1 MIAKSVR
8 DLVGNTPLYE
18 ITSFDLPAGTR
29 ILAKLEWMNP
39 GGSVKD
45 RLGIQLVDAAIE
57 QGYVTPGGTII
68 EPTAG
73 NTGIGLA
80 LAAKKYDL
88 TGHLCR
94 SGKVQPGETDV
105 DAGTRRDCRQHTD

>member
-1 MIAKSVR
+1 MGHRLRMIAKSVR

-57 QGYVTPGGTII
+57 QGHVTRGGTII

-80 LAAKKYDL
+80 LAAKNMTYKSFVSFL
-88 TGHLCR
+88 KN
-94 SGKVQPGETDV
+94 SV
-105 DAGTRRDCRQHTD
+105 RRNRR

>member
-1 MIAKSVR
+1 MIANNVR

-57 QGYVTPGGTII
+57 NGHVTPGGTII

-73 NTGIGLA
+73 NTGIGLP
-80 LAAKKYDL
+80 LKNMIFKSSVSF
-88 TGHLCR
+88 R
-94 SGKVQPGETDV
+94 KNSVRKN
-105 DAGTRRDCRQHTD
+105 RR